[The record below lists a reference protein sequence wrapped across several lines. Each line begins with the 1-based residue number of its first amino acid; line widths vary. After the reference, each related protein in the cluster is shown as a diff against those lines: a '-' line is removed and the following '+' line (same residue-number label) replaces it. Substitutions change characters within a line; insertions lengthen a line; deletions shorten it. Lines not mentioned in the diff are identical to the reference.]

1 MKSKKRRAALKS
13 RRHGFRRRSPPGT
26 PPGTLVSEPSAP
38 PTVITWTVYDAESCS
53 ERRVSGLEELSP
65 LSESSG
71 TTWIDVD
78 GTGDATV
85 LEQIGRTL
93 GLHPLALEDV
103 VHSHQRAKVEEYG
116 DWLFIVARLPHL
128 NGELETEQISM
139 FLRRGVLVTFQPR
152 TGDAF
157 APVRKRLRDAASP
170 LRSAGADYLAYSLL
184 DLTVDA
190 YYPVLEN
197 FGDRID
203 MIDEQAATSNPRSVL
218 HAIHD
223 LRRELLFLRRA
234 VWPHRDALQ
243 MLARQDR
250 FLVHETRLHLRDCVD
265 HITAIMELTETYR
278 EMCADLR
285 DYCMSLVGNRMNEVM
300 KWLTLTATLFIPL
313 SFITGVYGMNFDP
326 EASPWNMPELRWTFG
341 YPFAWSLMVL
351 VASTMIYTFYRRGW
365 IGRREDAFEPSVA
378 TGSAGGSAG
387 SATSATPER
396 AAGEQNATRR
406 HDPPGADREE
416 TARNEQAG
424 GTVRGERGD

>member
-1 MKSKKRRAALKS
+1 MRSKKRRAGALKS
-13 RRHGFRRRSPPGT
+13 RRHGFRRRTPPGT
-26 PPGTLVSEPSAP
+26 PPGTLVSVPSAP
-38 PTVITWTVYDAESCS
+38 PPAVTWTVFDAESCS
-53 ERRVSGLEELSP
+53 ERRVSRLEDLP
-65 LSESSG
+65 PISEPTG

-78 GTGDATV
+78 GTGDAAW

-128 NGELETEQISM
+128 NDELETEQISM
-139 FLRRGVLVTFQPR
+139 FLRKGLLVTFQPR
-152 TGDAF
+152 PGDAF
-157 APVRKRLRDAASP
+157 APVRKRLRDPASP

-190 YYPVLEN
+190 FYPVLEN

-203 MIDEQAATSNPRSVL
+203 AIDEQAATSDPRSVL
-218 HAIHD
+218 HAIHG

-243 MLARQDR
+243 TLARQDR
-250 FLVHETRLHLRDCVD
+250 FLGPDTRIHLRDCID

-285 DYCMSLVGNRMNEVM
+285 DYCMSLIGNRMNEVM

-313 SFITGVYGMNFDP
+313 SFIAGVYGMNFDP
-326 EASPWNMPELRWTFG
+326 DASPWNMPELRWTFG
-341 YPFAWSLMVL
+341 YPFALSLMLL
-351 VASTMIYTFYRRGW
+351 VASGMMYTFYRRGW
-365 IGRREDAFEPSVA
+365 IGRGEEVFAESLGGRPTGMVA
-378 TGSAGGSAG
+378 AS
-387 SATSATPER
+387 
-396 AAGEQNATRR
+396 AAGEGAAADSESETRR
-406 HDPPGADREE
+406 PDR
-416 TARNEQAG
+416 AG
-424 GTVRGERGD
+424 SNGE